1 MAKMSGFIT
10 LTQEDRFQ
18 LAGED
23 GRKQLF
29 LLSHSAPLDVSD
41 LQRLERGRIRVTV
54 HYRDADGL
62 IAGAAHEIDYADRS

>member
-1 MAKMSGFIT
+1 MATTSGVIT

-29 LLSHSAPLDVSD
+29 LLSHRAPLDVSD
-41 LQRLERGRIRVTV
+41 LQRLERNRIRVTV
-54 HYRDADGL
+54 HYRSADGL
-62 IAGAAHEIDYADRS
+62 IAGTAHEIDADDHS